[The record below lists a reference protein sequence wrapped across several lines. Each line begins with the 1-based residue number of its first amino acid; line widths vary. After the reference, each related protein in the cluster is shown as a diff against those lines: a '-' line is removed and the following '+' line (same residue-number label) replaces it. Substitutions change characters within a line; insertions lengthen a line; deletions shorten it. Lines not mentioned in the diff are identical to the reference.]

1 MEESPGAPA
10 WRRLTLQ
17 GRALS
22 CRKMRVTVREAGT
35 NASHKIPF
43 MFNYVLTFT
52 HTFLK
57 SHIKT
62 LTKENKPFRRP
73 LGQNYRDA
81 LFRHK
86 PK

>member
-1 MEESPGAPA
+1 MRKAGADA
-10 WRRLTLQ
+10 
-17 GRALS
+17 A
-22 CRKMRVTVREAGT
+22 
-35 NASHKIPF
+35 HKIPF
-43 MFNYVLTFT
+43 MLTYVLTFT

-81 LFRHK
+81 LFCHK
-86 PK
+86 SEQPCFHSVLNPDLIGSVREAE